1 MDNLDSSVIGQFIFY
16 MIALIFSLSVHESA
30 HAWTSNYFGDDL
42 ARLQG
47 RISLNP
53 AVHVDPIGTL
63 LFPAIAF
70 FTHAPLIGWAKP
82 TPVNPLRWRN
92 KRVANFWVSI
102 AGVICNFI
110 IAIVA
115 GIIIRTLLA
124 ANLIY
129 IAGGQDFFKP
139 TSNSLIMEGGVKL
152 LTTFFILNVALGV
165 FNLIPIPPLDGSHL
179 LYHFLPPAAGARYR
193 AIGQFGFIPLFVLM
207 IFFGP
212 VLSFLLSPV
221 SWGFAHLYNLVY
233 PFGIGDL
240 WDFTR
245 G

>member
-1 MDNLDSSVIGQFIFY
+1 MV
-16 MIALIFSLSVHESA
+16 ALIFSLSVHESA

-53 AVHVDPIGTL
+53 VAHVDPIGTL

-70 FTHAPLIGWAKP
+70 FTHAPIIGWAKP

-115 GIIIRTLLA
+115 GIIIRVLFSLGFIEIGQGQLVPAGTSSM
-124 ANLIY
+124 
-129 IAGGQDFFKP
+129 IA
-139 TSNSLIMEGGVKL
+139 LGGVEL
-152 LTTFFILNVALGV
+152 LWGFFTLNVALGV
-165 FNLIPIPPLDGSHL
+165 FNLIPIPPLDGSKVL
-179 LYHFLPPAAGARYR
+179 QSILPASFESGFEALER
-193 AIGQFGFIPLFVLM
+193 FGFMLLILAMFTGVFRIIFNVVMPLAVDIL
-207 IFFGP
+207 
-212 VLSFLLSPV
+212 FLGAGV
-221 SWGFAHLYNLVY
+221 
-233 PFGIGDL
+233 
-240 WDFTR
+240 
-245 G
+245 